1 VPLVS
6 VYPLV
11 SARAVARP
19 FTYEAPKGVG
29 KGAVVSVPFGRS
41 RPRGVVVGTED
52 APPPGLET
60 MPVGRVL
67 DEVPPALV
75 DLALWLAD
83 YYGSTPARALEL
95 VAPFKRARR
104 GKPKPTPPGLAG
116 EPPPAAL
123 TPEQEAAVARIVSAI
138 DGGGGRFLLYGATGS
153 GKTEVYLQACAA
165 ALDRGLGAI
174 VLVPEIALT
183 PQAVGRFQA
192 RFGRRIALLHSGLT
206 EAERRHERE
215 RIAAG
220 EARVVVGAR
229 SAVFAPVRGLGLIC
243 VDEEQDASYKQESD
257 PRYDARTV
265 AAKRAALE
273 GAVVV
278 YGSATP
284 RPESWAALERL
295 ELGGRLDSGVRARR
309 GALPADAAVG
319 TVGLP
324 PVRVVDLR
332 RERGYPLSAPLLG
345 ELGKLAERGG
355 KAILLLN
362 RRGLAPALHCRTCG
376 VTRRCPNC
384 DVALVLHSVSGS
396 ATGQSPAAR
405 PQSWAETLHCHHC
418 GHEEPSPALCPECGS
433 AELARLGAGTQRLE
447 RELAARV
454 PELERIRLDADTRDP
469 STALER
475 FAAADRAVLLGT
487 QMVAKGHHFEGVALA
502 AVVDADT
509 GLALPDFRAEERTF
523 QLLTQLAGRSG
534 RDAPGRVLIQTFQ
547 PDARPIEL
555 AARHDVERFLAGE
568 LERRRALGYPPFR
581 HLVRILVSGR
591 EPEGPLRA
599 LAELKAELREE
610 DVLGPAPVLRLR
622 ARYRAQLVAKTD
634 RPGALAARAARALA
648 AAAPAMRKAGL
659 TAVVDV
665 DPQDL

>member
-1 VPLVS
+1 MGFATVF
-6 VYPLV
+6 PLV

-19 FTYEAPKGVG
+19 FTYEVPDGID

-41 RPRGVVVGTED
+41 RVRGVVVSTGD
-52 APPPGLET
+52 PPPPGVVPA
-60 MPVGRVL
+60 PVTAVL
-67 DEVPPALV
+67 GELPPALV

-95 VAPFKRARR
+95 VAPRVRKRR
-104 GKPKPTPPGLAG
+104 GERRPLAAGLRG
-116 EPPPAAL
+116 EPPPERL
-123 TPEQEAAVARIVSAI
+123 TPEQAAAVAAIVAAI
-138 DGGGGRFLLYGATGS
+138 DAGGGRYLLHGATSS

-165 ALDRGLGAI
+165 ALERGLGAI

-192 RFGRRIALLHSGLT
+192 RFGDNIALLHSGLT
-206 EAERRHERE
+206 EAQRRDERE
-215 RIAAG
+215 RIASG

-243 VDEEQDASYKQESD
+243 VDEEHDASYKQESD

-265 AAKRAALE
+265 AAKRASLE

-278 YGSATP
+278 FGSATP

-295 ELGGRLDSGVRARR
+295 SLGDRLELGAARR
-309 GALPADAAVG
+309 RGLPDDAAG
-319 TVGLP
+319 RRAKLP
-324 PVRVVDLR
+324 SVRVIDMR
-332 RERGYPLSAPLLG
+332 RERGYPLSAPLLA
-345 ELGKLAERGG
+345 ELGKLAENGG

-362 RRGLAPALHCRTCG
+362 RRGLVPAIHCRTCG

-384 DVALVLHSVSGS
+384 DVALVLHGD
-396 ATGQSPAAR
+396 GELR
-405 PQSWAETLHCHHC
+405 CHHC
-418 GHEEPSPALCPECGS
+418 GHAEPAPELCPECGS

-447 RELAARV
+447 RELAERL
-454 PELERIRLDADTRDP
+454 PELALIRLDADARDP
-469 STALER
+469 AAALER
-475 FAAADRAVLLGT
+475 FAVTDRAVLLGT
-487 QMVAKGHHFEGVALA
+487 QMVAKGHHFEGVRVA

-509 GLALPDFRAEERTF
+509 GMALPDFRAEERTF

-547 PDARPIEL
+547 PDARPVEL
-555 AARHDVERFLAGE
+555 AARHDVERFVAGE
-568 LERRRALGYPPFR
+568 LERREALGYPPFR
-581 HLVRILVSGR
+581 HLVRIVVAGP
-591 EPEGPLRA
+591 EPDSPLQV
-599 LAELKAELREE
+599 LTELKNALG
-610 DVLGPAPVLRLR
+610 DHDLLGPAPILRLR
-622 ARYRAQLVAKTD
+622 GRHRAQLVAKTD
-634 RPGALAARAARALA
+634 RPGALAARAGRLLA

-665 DPQDL
+665 DPQSV